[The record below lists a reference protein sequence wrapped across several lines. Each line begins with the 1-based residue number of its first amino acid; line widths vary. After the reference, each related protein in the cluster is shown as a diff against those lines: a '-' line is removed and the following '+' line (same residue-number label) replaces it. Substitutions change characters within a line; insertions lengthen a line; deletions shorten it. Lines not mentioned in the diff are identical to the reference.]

1 MPDWG
6 NAASVQRYIDEI
18 ERRERERLTALKL
31 WRQGE
36 RTAGEVRPVRPVGAD
51 SPYAAQAQAESQRRQ
66 AEAQR
71 RAQDSIYA
79 EQIRQRIQ
87 EQQQR
92 AMGDYRAGEI
102 ASQGPGRR
110 TQSRPATPAIS
121 LPVQQ
126 VSGPIGQSGLGQ
138 AAPLSSS
145 LAVDTVQS
153 GWSAPQTQTGA
164 RGEGREATPTRQQ
177 PLAQAPQMQMMGGG
191 AVWDKWVTDAVDWW
205 RQSAAGQAAAQRW
218 QAIVEPPKQEPLLPS
233 MRTAEGW
240 QQYGLMAASMP
251 TTSEFVGN
259 WLSEQAK
266 NAEQPGWFRAV
277 AAPLGKAVR
286 NTPDIPQMMAFEYL
300 PKILPGLAALWSKGA
315 DAADNTS
322 IGKAALMAGGG
333 LMTGLQAG
341 DDTLKITPLPG
352 KSEYTVGQFLSSL
365 GRAVWDNPWLIVD
378 GVFLGGR
385 ATHEAKMRYM
395 EAYDRAAGGP
405 GAAANGSPKQW
416 ALLNVYSDP
425 KAVRATYD
433 DLMMVENKAGVIAG
447 LTQQAQQAQASGDAL
462 KAAEIGAQIEW
473 WKNARP
479 VDVVDKHTEL
489 LPELVFTMLFDW
501 TNLIGFGFDL
511 AKLGPQTRRMAS
523 AVKAATAD
531 EGTVLRS
538 LEEAIATTQAAR
550 LRNGDSLLG
559 AAKANAGEAFVGLT
573 NEARATQQAADLFTF
588 FTQLLGDVK
597 SVEDARLLVAVA
609 AQKPQELITGLR
621 GLTGMGD
628 VLQADGAYKVGA
640 GLFNTRV
647 IEAIPTLLEARQTL
661 LNLPSL
667 NAEKWNPLA
676 ALAEMH
682 DALFASAYRVHGLA
696 DWAMPQGTKAVR
708 AVDIA
713 PGPMGMPQQAI
724 EYLDEQGNVISRS
737 AAMKQA
743 EAQGEVNKLSRWIA
757 EGRTENP
764 AYTALRAPDRLVRGF
779 ISSAFLNLMPGHWVR
794 NAVSGMGHLMTDG
807 VMTFEKT
814 DDAIG
819 FIANQFGGALPLTWM
834 REAFQATGEEGATAS
849 AKAMGA
855 PARGSWWDWLGK
867 GNLLSRADAAG
878 SEVWTGGGAIAGRV
892 PVGEMNMRLRGFVVP
907 FRRGLQEEWGKVV
920 TRQLGPVLDGLGV
933 DGKTKRK
940 LISAVVDAAVY
951 GNKREV
957 VPAVRRFLDGTA
969 SSVDMQALGLAN
981 GSISPD
987 AYRTIRQVLDVY
999 MTSGDRAAAERA
1011 INEALDAEQLL
1022 FARILADTPAQPGR
1036 QTFTELENVQDFGEL
1051 LRDVEH
1057 AARKAGADPAEAT
1070 RPVQELITQY
1080 KDMEPNG
1087 YAALMQ
1093 LAAEQ
1098 PTPQVRALLFDTWAQ
1113 IYDAKIAARQRQG
1126 ALARA
1131 AMEDP
1136 ALWQVYP
1143 QQITEVWREFFTT
1156 QERLFQ
1162 EAMGLMTEAQAGRYV
1177 SSAPAGSHG
1186 LLEKLASIDTDAAMR
1201 QMGQVPKGLHDPEYQ
1216 AIIDAGR
1223 SFQDQAA
1230 ATMYTVALRYGE
1242 DVNAFD
1248 HVISAEID
1256 VRRMSA
1262 AAAAKRAEIAAKY
1275 PDLRNAKI
1283 KRQYYKEMS
1292 ELWGD
1297 FWFATSGRYH
1307 AASMEITTE
1316 FVTRRLA
1323 PDASFVE
1330 PWADPFGRTLTLLE
1344 PVETAQGRR
1353 WRVLDMDKKTV
1364 ADDLIAEDQIPPE
1377 AIQAWE
1383 RAMSGPKVRQ
1393 QAAEMVAQVHSEGRP
1408 ATMPPPNAGAKPAT
1422 MPDPWSGGTPEQV
1435 ADAATRLA
1443 NEAQQ
1448 LQKRLDDLAEEA
1460 AAIVELLRRRLG
1472 GSDDAA
1478 MGEPPTPKPP
1488 TGGAPAAPVP
1498 PSQGSQL
1505 PSVRGLLSGPTIGEG
1520 LKLLPAPRSV
1530 APTGPVQGTAADSS
1544 LVARLQQRLDDIEQ
1558 EKAFYRELLMDVES
1572 RSGLRG
1578 EVQFQD
1584 APRVPTKEEIA
1595 QIGQDVRGT
1604 VEVYTGEPSVSQ
1616 ETLTPAAS
1624 APLTRPESMRA
1635 AFAPG
1640 DQVQLPNG
1648 KTATVKSAT
1657 ATSVTV
1663 EVQTK
1668 TGKPQTKRF
1677 KPENVTLVE
1686 RAAPP
1691 AKTVEEGMA
1700 LAAEPTASRE
1710 QLEAAGMVRKWGNR
1724 WQYNVQGTW
1733 LYANSEEDAVRT
1745 AAARYQQPSAIKTGD
1760 SVTLPDGETGTVI
1773 EVAPVA
1779 GRDVAI
1785 VDADDG
1791 SVRVAYVSKVGTAPD
1806 SPRFGNVSA
1815 QAASEYPE
1823 SYRYATH
1830 EVDLGALGRHP
1841 VRVVAQ
1847 SDNLLVLRMLDEG
1860 PKLEPG
1866 TTDRYWFVGREVA
1879 FEPDENGWSAWL
1891 EGETIPLG
1899 NLQEISEATR
1909 MRLQGM
1915 PSLYDQATQT
1925 QLPSTGGI
1933 QTAESGSR
1941 IDVGGSDA
1949 GLQIADTTRA
1959 GGANETPLAG
1969 VSAADVRGVAA
1980 ERGVGG
1986 DTDAVRTADAGSVP
2000 GVDQT
2005 GDVGARGVGADAP
2018 RVGVSTSGETGS
2030 GGGAR
2035 GGDRAKRAPAD
2046 VERAI
2051 PRAADNTADQPITHA
2066 PTTAR
2071 GRDYLISEGD
2081 NLDDTGSSLNRYR
2094 NNVEAIKVLKQ
2105 IETEKRMA
2113 TPAEQAILARYTG
2126 WGDSTLRENVF
2137 YNRPWS
2143 ETGKQWQPRAQE
2155 LRGLLSDDE
2164 WKAASA
2170 SSLNAHYTKP
2180 TVIKAMYTMLDRLG
2194 FGRMTTKRIL
2204 EPAAGIGNFYG
2215 LMPSEW
2221 LAGAMRTA
2229 VEKDDLTGRIL
2240 RQLYQ
2245 NVDVNIAG
2253 FENTTLPKN
2262 YYDLVISNF
2271 PFGDIKIFDPELSKG
2286 ADRWKTSAIHNY
2298 FFVKS
2303 LDQVRPGGM
2312 IAAITSHYT
2321 MDGLEAEKLRAYLAE
2336 QADLVAA
2343 IRLPNNTF
2351 KSNANTEVVTDIIF
2365 LRKRLPG
2372 EAPNGVAWT
2381 KVREMQIDGQPYR
2394 VNEYFHDHPEM
2405 VLGQHSGKGSMYGA
2419 NEYTVQADGDLAE
2432 ALARVV
2438 DQLPQNI
2445 VRNALDDELAVS
2457 TARRVADHAEQMERT
2472 RIAAATK
2479 LNSHVVVDGK
2489 VMKRTASGLEAV
2501 TADSKTQDRI
2511 KRMLEIRDTAR
2522 EILRI
2527 QRTSQEDAEFAP
2539 LMTKLNQQYDAFRQQ
2554 YGALNEQANVRA
2566 MADDP
2571 DGWFLQGLERGVEVD
2586 DKTNWEKMDIFRQ
2599 RVAQPYV
2606 APTRAETPKQALL
2619 IALRETNRPD
2629 PVRIAELLGVER
2641 IEDAMQQLGDLVY
2654 RNPGGSWETADQYL
2668 SGDVRKKLAQAE
2680 AAARNDPTYQRN
2692 VEALRQA
2699 LPADKPP
2706 ERIGV
2711 RLGSPWVPAEYYNE
2725 FLATK
2730 LGLRPGSVEVRYE
2743 PTAAVWEVVARTKY
2757 VDTAENLHVW
2767 GVGERNGL
2775 ELVQD
2780 TLNGVQIQVYTG
2792 SGKDRALNPA
2802 LTTQAQMKMQKLQQ
2816 EFRQWLWA
2824 EPERADQ
2831 LARLYNDT
2839 HNNIVRRQFDGSHLE
2854 FPRMNPAVNLH
2865 QWQRDGVWRVLQNP
2879 NTLLAYDVGLGKTFT
2894 MVASAMEMRRT
2905 GLARKPLFAVP
2916 KDILQGFV
2924 NDARLLYPDA
2934 AILSLTESDFT
2945 PARRNQT
2952 MSRIATGD
2960 WDMVVIT
2967 HDNLEAIP
2975 LRPEFQEGFLRKA
2988 VEELREVLTTV
2999 LMQADADKRSVQK
3012 AGKGAR
3018 RNPIAR
3024 QIENRIANY
3033 EAKLQALSDIKRDNT
3048 IFFDE
3053 LGVDALFVDEAHLYK
3068 NLFFPTMRQNV
3079 KGIPNNDTQRSWDMF
3094 MKIQYI
3100 HQQTNGRNV
3109 VFATGTPV
3117 SNSITEVYSMMK
3129 YLMPEMLEQR
3139 GLHNFDAWAA
3149 TFGQMA
3155 ADWERT
3161 TTGEYKVVERFAKF
3175 DNIPELRQLLGLA
3188 VDRVRLQD
3196 VESGLKLPKLR
3207 TEFVVSP
3214 KDHAVAR
3221 FLDWIKERAKALTGF
3236 KAEKGE
3242 DNHLKIANDMR
3253 LASVDMRI
3261 LFPSLPMAEDSKL
3274 NQVVRNVVEVYQRT
3288 TPDRGTQMIF
3298 CDLGTPQPGRTGPM
3312 AVYDNLK
3319 RMLIEAGIPEHEIA
3333 YVHDFQGDSKAAKA
3347 AKQRMLREM
3356 QNGDIRVLFAST
3368 GKGGT
3373 GINVQRRLAAQ
3384 HHVDILWNPMPVEQ
3398 RLGRMVRQG
3407 NMNDEV
3413 TAYFYLQE
3421 PIDQLFYGRLKQKQA
3436 ALDVLWG
3443 RDDID
3448 EIGEVGEGLNIG
3460 YGEAEALAS
3469 GDPDVL
3475 NLVRYEK
3482 ELSDLEA
3489 MQAANA
3495 VQAGKMQRDVRTTQ
3509 QEIEAAE
3516 LAIERLSAATTTT
3529 SQHPAKAP
3537 FEIGG
3542 QLFEGDE
3549 RKELVA
3555 WLDSWLASANWEG
3568 KLANPRVKGTYKGL
3582 AVTVEAAELSGS
3594 RVFNVVLEHNRQV
3607 IYNVTGINNGD
3618 GVVRRINAVINGLAD
3633 DVKAQQDFARTK
3645 RARLENL
3652 QAQAKVEMSEGDMAR
3667 YAELRAEIDRI
3678 RQKLA
3683 RESTAVQEA
3692 GAAGADVTVRPE
3704 GMIDLDNVPVMEE
3717 KDIPFGAA
3725 GIMLRP
3731 GVPLEIKALW
3741 AKLRKAQAAGPTTA
3755 APAARPKHNFGGVA
3769 DLWPASLWDVMSRND
3784 KRIGMAGNL
3793 RQPTIGDV
3801 AAFRVEDIDQLRR
3814 RLLNELDNLTAAPN
3828 TLTNQQKLQVLGAV
3842 QQLMPQYD
3850 NVLAGVTKGA
3860 QQISDFAMLD
3870 YGKVHGFDTAI
3881 ALHTPFHFWF
3891 TRSAKNW
3898 LERSLLKPSV
3908 LASYL
3913 RIKRAIDQ
3921 QNERENTP
3929 ARMSGTIGIPGT
3941 QIRIANP
3948 YNLLIP
3954 YQTLYELSDFG
3965 EETPNPTAVQRF
3977 VETAKLLG
3985 FGMNPLYDSL
3995 YKVANGRGQEIQ
4007 AGDFAPQYRL
4017 INYLY
4022 KTLTGNELPGAG
4034 DEYDPYRDA
4043 RTLARM
4049 VQAGAIDQN
4058 TARWLQDRLYQ
4069 RANGV
4074 EPLPEEAAQEK
4085 AIWDRLTQEAAQAS
4099 GFERLVPLLTRSL
4112 LGVTAYSL
4120 PQEEQDIR
4128 QMQAA
4133 RRGLGYGPD
4142 NAFGSQAAVDAF
4154 DAQSGYDQVQGAWMG
4169 KDALIPQTPGAQTP
4183 APPTYPFRQPYTPT
4197 RPGVAAVDA
4206 QKKEAKAAIRAEM
4219 NAAVEAALAE
4229 NPRMT
4234 PAQLKELKAPFYDRL
4249 DALDLAYPSATNWA
4263 EQGPR
4268 DFYGNMNPAELL
4280 ESARQSIVYRAL
4292 DELAPMKPQAGAPR
4306 QAWDAYNAALEQRVA
4321 ELMNDPQALSAEVY
4335 GRPVDVGAMGEG
4347 RGATPM
4353 PMSPAAP
4360 ALPTAGS
4367 VSQETPVAS
4376 PGVKTPV
4383 VRPGQRSEA
4392 QALIDSVLGKNTT
4405 PAEQA
4410 YWERR
4415 DAEFAAKDAMWAQR
4429 KATVYATFGEDVGK
4443 AYEEYLALPSGGQ
4456 ARKDYKAQHPELRA
4470 VSLLVY
4476 HPQEYGQMAE
4486 LFGQDGITAWAK
4498 LPPASDRK
4506 ARAAYYDANPKAFLV
4521 QAWVYGRPGK
4531 QDEQDTAADEAFR
4544 YNFGADYKTA
4554 EEKFGADIWQVV
4566 AGYRRGW
4573 DKATKAAYY
4582 RQNAQLSPFFDWWYG
4597 NLDEQPSVSPYANV
4611 GRAWSGGGGGG
4622 WSGGGGWRPQ
4632 VRMPEVWARE
4642 MDRSLWNTDT
4652 SRYAYQP
4659 PRVDLSWL
4667 RAGDRVGPEPI
4678 RKWRRE
4684 RLW

>member
-18 ERRERERLTALKL
+18 ERREQERLTALKL

-36 RTAGEVRPVRPVGAD
+36 RTAGEVRPVRPAGAD

-102 ASQGPGRR
+102 ASQGPGTR
-110 TQSRPATPAIS
+110 TQTRPTTPAIS

-126 VSGPIGQSGLGQ
+126 VSGPMGQSGLGQ

-145 LAVDTVQS
+145 LAMDTVQS
-153 GWSAPQTQTGA
+153 GWRAPQAQPQPS
-164 RGEGREATPTRQQ
+164 TPRPQPRQE
-177 PLAQAPQMQMMGGG
+177 PLAQAQTQAMGGG

-218 QAIVEPPKQEPLLPS
+218 QAIVEPPKQEPLPS

-240 QQYGLMAASMP
+240 QQYGLMAVSMP
-251 TTSEFVGN
+251 TASESVGN
-259 WLSEQAK
+259 WLIEQAK

-277 AAPLGKAVR
+277 AAPLGEAVR
-286 NTPDIPQMMAFEYL
+286 NTPDIPQMMPFEYL
-300 PKILPGLAALWSKGA
+300 PKLLPGLAALWSKGA

-341 DDTLKITPLPG
+341 DDTLKIMPLPG
-352 KSEYTVGQFLSSL
+352 KGEYTAGQFLSSL

-425 KAVRATYD
+425 KAVQATYN

-473 WKNARP
+473 WKNVRP

-511 AKLGPQTRRMAS
+511 AKLGPQSRRMAS

-538 LEEAIATTQAAR
+538 LEEAIATTQAAK

-559 AAKANAGEAFVGLT
+559 AAKAGPAEAFVGLT

-647 IEAIPTLLEARQTL
+647 IEAVPTLLEARQTL

-676 ALAEMH
+676 ALAEIH
-682 DALFASAYRVHGLA
+682 DALFASAYRVHRLA

-878 SEVWTGGGAIAGRV
+878 SEVWTGGGSIAGRV

-1393 QAAEMVAQVHSEGRP
+1393 QAAEMVAQVHSEGRVARGEGRP

-1472 GSDDAA
+1472 GSDDAAAA

-1700 LAAEPTASRE
+1700 LAAGVPVK
-1710 QLEAAGMVRKWGNR
+1710 AGDDVR
-1724 WQYNVQGTW
+1724 
-1733 LYANSEEDAVRT
+1733 
-1745 AAARYQQPSAIKTGD
+1745 
-1760 SVTLPDGETGTVI
+1760 LPDGETGTVV
-1773 EVAPVA
+1773 EVAEVA
-1779 GRDVAI
+1779 
-1785 VDADDG
+1785 
-1791 SVRVAYVSKVGTAPD
+1791 
-1806 SPRFGNVSA
+1806 
-1815 QAASEYPE
+1815 
-1823 SYRYATH
+1823 
-1830 EVDLGALGRHP
+1830 
-1841 VRVVAQ
+1841 
-1847 SDNLLVLRMLDEG
+1847 
-1860 PKLEPG
+1860 
-1866 TTDRYWFVGREVA
+1866 GREVA
-1879 FEPDENGWSAWL
+1879 IVETPAEDVRVAPVEMVQVASGETVPSKMPEGFRFSADDAVVKKIENDIQLLEDMGFDQNSPTPISKARAILYGMGETVAPGVRPQDAVEAGRLYYLLTKGAISEDDWTKFVQRLWKENRINDEEAFRKLYPTVAGAAASVDEATGKYDIVGYEWRTREGERYSAYEGGLAPGKISDWDKSEISAPTGRKIVHVYWVREPDGTVRPYGKQAAAKAMGWSEAQIDRKAAKYVQQAMAEVEQAKAWARDFDL
-1891 EGETIPLG
+1891 RPKFDD
-1899 NLQEISEATR
+1899 
-1909 MRLQGM
+1909 
-1915 PSLYDQATQT
+1915 P
-1925 QLPSTGGI
+1925 
-1933 QTAESGSR
+1933 
-1941 IDVGGSDA
+1941 V
-1949 GLQIADTTRA
+1949 
-1959 GGANETPLAG
+1959 GANEAYLSIHKHPS
-1969 VSAADVRGVAA
+1969 VSNADVWMKDGKYTTITKGKNGLAQAARAAGWENLGDAEAVAGLVQQRA
-1980 ERGVGG
+1980 
-1986 DTDAVRTADAGSVP
+1986 AMW
-2000 GVDQT
+2000 
-2005 GDVGARGVGADAP
+2005 
-2018 RVGVSTSGETGS
+2018 
-2030 GGGAR
+2030 
-2035 GGDRAKRAPAD
+2035 AKR
-2046 VERAI
+2046 
-2051 PRAADNTADQPITHA
+2051 
-2066 PTTAR
+2066 
-2071 GRDYLISEGD
+2071 
-2081 NLDDTGSSLNRYR
+2081 
-2094 NNVEAIKVLKQ
+2094 
-2105 IETEKRMA
+2105 
-2113 TPAEQAILARYTG
+2113 
-2126 WGDSTLRENVF
+2126 
-2137 YNRPWS
+2137 
-2143 ETGKQWQPRAQE
+2143 
-2155 LRGLLSDDE
+2155 
-2164 WKAASA
+2164 
-2170 SSLNAHYTKP
+2170 
-2180 TVIKAMYTMLDRLG
+2180 
-2194 FGRMTTKRIL
+2194 
-2204 EPAAGIGNFYG
+2204 
-2215 LMPSEW
+2215 
-2221 LAGAMRTA
+2221 
-2229 VEKDDLTGRIL
+2229 TGR
-2240 RQLYQ
+2240 
-2245 NVDVNIAG
+2245 
-2253 FENTTLPKN
+2253 TTQGWSDPARKVEMQ
-2262 YYDLVISNF
+2262 YEVI
-2271 PFGDIKIFDPELSKG
+2271 EL
-2286 ADRWKTSAIHNY
+2286 D
-2298 FFVKS
+2298 
-2303 LDQVRPGGM
+2303 
-2312 IAAITSHYT
+2312 
-2321 MDGLEAEKLRAYLAE
+2321 
-2336 QADLVAA
+2336 DLVASHTADGRINPQYPAELQPRDRSQAASQLQVREIAGNLAPEELLSETNA
-2343 IRLPNNTF
+2343 IDRGAPIVGAGNIVESGNGRTMALRSLDDAQFAPYRAMLLERAQQFGIDPAAVEGMRRPVLVRRRL
-2351 KSNANTEVVTDIIF
+2351 TEVD
-2365 LRKRLPG
+2365 P
-2372 EAPNGVAWT
+2372 
-2381 KVREMQIDGQPYR
+2381 
-2394 VNEYFHDHPEM
+2394 
-2405 VLGQHSGKGSMYGA
+2405 
-2419 NEYTVQADGDLAE
+2419 VQFAAE
-2432 ALARVV
+2432 ANARTTLGMNMAEQSGLLA
-2438 DQLPQNI
+2438 
-2445 VRNALDDELAVS
+2445 NALRPNDLQQFHMGA
-2457 TARRVADHAEQMERT
+2457 ADT
-2472 RIAAATK
+2472 
-2479 LNSHVVVDGK
+2479 
-2489 VMKRTASGLEAV
+2489 
-2501 TADSKTQDRI
+2501 
-2511 KRMLEIRDTAR
+2511 
-2522 EILRI
+2522 
-2527 QRTSQEDAEFAP
+2527 
-2539 LMTKLNQQYDAFRQQ
+2539 
-2554 YGALNEQANVRA
+2554 
-2566 MADDP
+2566 
-2571 DGWFLQGLERGVEVD
+2571 
-2586 DKTNWEKMDIFRQ
+2586 
-2599 RVAQPYV
+2599 
-2606 APTRAETPKQALL
+2606 
-2619 IALRETNRPD
+2619 
-2629 PVRIAELLGVER
+2629 
-2641 IEDAMQQLGDLVY
+2641 
-2654 RNPGGSWETADQYL
+2654 
-2668 SGDVRKKLAQAE
+2668 
-2680 AAARNDPTYQRN
+2680 
-2692 VEALRQA
+2692 LRQA
-2699 LPADKPP
+2699 LAMQQNQDF
-2706 ERIGV
+2706 V
-2711 RLGSPWVPAEYYNE
+2711 RRVLAAVPANE
-2725 FLATK
+2725 RAMLVDANGMLTTQGTDAIRAALFHKVFGANPEILRNYIQAPKPELA
-2730 LGLRPGSVEVRYE
+2730 
-2743 PTAAVWEVVARTKY
+2743 
-2757 VDTAENLHVW
+2757 N
-2767 GVGERNGL
+2767 VGNGL
-2775 ELVQD
+2775 E
-2780 TLNGVQIQVYTG
+2780 
-2792 SGKDRALNPA
+2792 RAVAMLA
-2802 LTTQAQMKMQKLQQ
+2802 
-2816 EFRQWLWA
+2816 
-2824 EPERADQ
+2824 Q
-2831 LARLYNDT
+2831 LAE
-2839 HNNIVRRQFDGSHLE
+2839 V
-2854 FPRMNPAVNLH
+2854 NP
-2865 QWQRDGVWRVLQNP
+2865 Q
-2879 NTLLAYDVGLGKTFT
+2879 LALGDDLATA
-2894 MVASAMEMRRT
+2894 ASMLM
-2905 GLARKPLFAVP
+2905 
-2916 KDILQGFV
+2916 
-2924 NDARLLYPDA
+2924 
-2934 AILSLTESDFT
+2934 
-2945 PARRNQT
+2945 
-2952 MSRIATGD
+2952 
-2960 WDMVVIT
+2960 
-2967 HDNLEAIP
+2967 
-2975 LRPEFQEGFLRKA
+2975 
-2988 VEELREVLTTV
+2988 ELR
-2999 LMQADADKRSVQK
+2999 RS
-3012 AGKGAR
+3012 
-3018 RNPIAR
+3018 
-3024 QIENRIANY
+3024 
-3033 EAKLQALSDIKRDNT
+3033 
-3048 IFFDE
+3048 
-3053 LGVDALFVDEAHLYK
+3053 
-3068 NLFFPTMRQNV
+3068 
-3079 KGIPNNDTQRSWDMF
+3079 
-3094 MKIQYI
+3094 
-3100 HQQTNGRNV
+3100 
-3109 VFATGTPV
+3109 GTPV
-3117 SNSITEVYSMMK
+3117 ETRLNQLGMF
-3129 YLMPEMLEQR
+3129 EQIS
-3139 GLHNFDAWAA
+3139 
-3149 TFGQMA
+3149 
-3155 ADWERT
+3155 E
-3161 TTGEYKVVERFAKF
+3161 EAK
-3175 DNIPELRQLLGLA
+3175 ELL
-3188 VDRVRLQD
+3188 
-3196 VESGLKLPKLR
+3196 
-3207 TEFVVSP
+3207 
-3214 KDHAVAR
+3214 R
-3221 FLDWIKERAKALTGF
+3221 FLD
-3236 KAEKGE
+3236 
-3242 DNHLKIANDMR
+3242 
-3253 LASVDMRI
+3253 
-3261 LFPSLPMAEDSKL
+3261 
-3274 NQVVRNVVEVYQRT
+3274 
-3288 TPDRGTQMIF
+3288 
-3298 CDLGTPQPGRTGPM
+3298 
-3312 AVYDNLK
+3312 
-3319 RMLIEAGIPEHEIA
+3319 
-3333 YVHDFQGDSKAAKA
+3333 
-3347 AKQRMLREM
+3347 
-3356 QNGDIRVLFAST
+3356 
-3368 GKGGT
+3368 
-3373 GINVQRRLAAQ
+3373 
-3384 HHVDILWNPMPVEQ
+3384 
-3398 RLGRMVRQG
+3398 
-3407 NMNDEV
+3407 
-3413 TAYFYLQE
+3413 
-3421 PIDQLFYGRLKQKQA
+3421 
-3436 ALDVLWG
+3436 
-3443 RDDID
+3443 
-3448 EIGEVGEGLNIG
+3448 
-3460 YGEAEALAS
+3460 
-3469 GDPDVL
+3469 
-3475 NLVRYEK
+3475 
-3482 ELSDLEA
+3482 
-3489 MQAANA
+3489 ANA
-3495 VQAGKMQRDVRTTQ
+3495 RSG
-3509 QEIEAAE
+3509 
-3516 LAIERLSAATTTT
+3516 
-3529 SQHPAKAP
+3529 
-3537 FEIGG
+3537 
-3542 QLFEGDE
+3542 
-3549 RKELVA
+3549 RK
-3555 WLDSWLASANWEG
+3555 
-3568 KLANPRVKGTYKGL
+3568 
-3582 AVTVEAAELSGS
+3582 
-3594 RVFNVVLEHNRQV
+3594 
-3607 IYNVTGINNGD
+3607 I
-3618 GVVRRINAVINGLAD
+3618 
-3633 DVKAQQDFARTK
+3633 
-3645 RARLENL
+3645 
-3652 QAQAKVEMSEGDMAR
+3652 GDMLTR
-3667 YAELRAEIDRI
+3667 YAESALLYDPNQLGMFAQVASNKLAMLQTAIRRAE
-3678 RQKLA
+3678 
-3683 RESTAVQEA
+3683 
-3692 GAAGADVTVRPE
+3692 E
-3704 GMIDLDNVPVMEE
+3704 GGQSLGLFDSPI
-3717 KDIPFGAA
+3717 
-3725 GIMLRP
+3725 GIVLQP
-3731 GVPLEIKALW
+3731 GVPLELKALW

-3860 QQISDFAMLD
+3860 QAISDFAMLD

-3913 RIKRAIDQ
+3913 RIKRTIDQ

-4353 PMSPAAP
+4353 PP

-4367 VSQETPVAS
+4367 VSQETPQPALPV
-4376 PGVKTPV
+4376 GVQ
-4383 VRPGQRSEA
+4383 PGQRSEA

-4443 AYEEYLALPSGGQ
+4443 AYEEYLALPSGSQ

-4544 YNFGADYKTA
+4544 YSFGADYKTA

-4622 WSGGGGWRPQ
+4622 GGWSGGGGWRPQ